1 MLCFSSNS
9 AMDANDSTIE
19 NIEATMDC
27 TDDEAFYG
35 EDLPRELN
43 CLCRADASNLMHTI
57 CFSSIRLSIFQSSI
71 SFLFESF
78 VAF

>member
-1 MLCFSSNS
+1 
-9 AMDANDSTIE
+9 MDANDSTIE

-43 CLCRADASNLMHTI
+43 CLCRADASNLMYN
-57 CFSSIRLSIFQSSI
+57 LFQ
-71 SFLFESF
+71 LN
-78 VAF
+78 